1 MSQIKK
7 FIDRIASAEGK
18 QSREIILPLAEA
30 KLLRDELLLLLL
42 DKKEAKKDEEV
53 ITVVVNGG
61 KW

>member
-7 FIDRIASAEGK
+7 FVDRVASAEGK
-18 QSREIILPLAEA
+18 QSREIIMPLTEA
-30 KLLRDELLLLLL
+30 KLLRDEILIMLL
-42 DKKEAKKDEEV
+42 DKKESKKDEEV